1 MRTGLFVD
9 GSNFHASAKL
19 AQYHIDYSRVIKL
32 FGDNIVTA
40 RYYTAILNDETGWS
54 QIRPLIDW
62 LDFNGWKCVTK
73 PTKSMIDELTNLTVV
88 KGNMDVEIATD
99 MMKMSSFIDHAV
111 LFSGDGDFTYV
122 VKALQDRGVRVT
134 VVSMVTMTAEELR
147 RAADKFI
154 DICEPEWR
162 QRLEKRHDAKTQIR

>member
-1 MRTGLFVD
+1 
-9 GSNFHASAKL
+9 
-19 AQYHIDYSRVIKL
+19 
-32 FGDNIVTA
+32 
-40 RYYTAILNDETGWS
+40 
-54 QIRPLIDW
+54 
-62 LDFNGWKCVTK
+62 
-73 PTKSMIDELTNLTVV
+73 
-88 KGNMDVEIATD
+88 